1 MKHLDIEELI
11 KFHFVFDEFMLNG
24 AYYDVFEA
32 IEHEILDDYKAL
44 MPRFYFESDV
54 DNAIKT
60 ALIKLAR
67 SDRKRFR
74 VHKILPQ
81 TIANKV
87 YATLLQK
94 EFLLIEKSREQP
106 AKRQKNQNLKKS
118 ERRYRVED
126 KIHFSSHFSRF
137 WFRFIEPNLEAL
149 KSGKKDEI
157 LALIRAG
164 FDEYASL
171 GYEMLC
177 GELMAKKFGI
187 QGILLSS
194 FWKKD
199 VEIDMLFKIDDKI
212 IVGEAKYKERKVCKN
227 VLNLLLYKCAKLGI
241 APDII
246 ALFSKSGFSK
256 ELLSLKDERV
266 RLYEIKDF
274 EELINE

>member
-54 DNAIKT
+54 DNAIKI

-87 YATLLQK
+87 YVTLLQK

-106 AKRQKNQNLKKS
+106 IKRQKSQNLKKS
-118 ERRYRVED
+118 ERRYKIED

-246 ALFSKSGFSK
+246 ALFSKRGFSK

>member
-1 MKHLDIEELI
+1 M
-11 KFHFVFDEFMLNG
+11 
-24 AYYDVFEA
+24 
-32 IEHEILDDYKAL
+32 
-44 MPRFYFESDV
+44 
-54 DNAIKT
+54 
-60 ALIKLAR
+60 
-67 SDRKRFR
+67 
-74 VHKILPQ
+74 
-81 TIANKV
+81 
-87 YATLLQK
+87 
-94 EFLLIEKSREQP
+94 
-106 AKRQKNQNLKKS
+106 
-118 ERRYRVED
+118 
-126 KIHFSSHFSRF
+126 
-137 WFRFIEPNLEAL
+137 
-149 KSGKKDEI
+149 
-157 LALIRAG
+157 LIRAG

>member
-54 DNAIKT
+54 DNAIKI

-74 VHKILPQ
+74 IHKILPQ

-94 EFLLIEKSREQP
+94 EFLLVEKSREQP
-106 AKRQKNQNLKKS
+106 TKRYKNQSLKKS
-118 ERRYRVED
+118 ERRYKIED

-187 QGILLSS
+187 RGILLSS

-199 VEIDMLFKIDDKI
+199 VEIDMLFKIEDKI

-227 VLNLLLYKCAKLGI
+227 VLNLLLYKCDKLGI